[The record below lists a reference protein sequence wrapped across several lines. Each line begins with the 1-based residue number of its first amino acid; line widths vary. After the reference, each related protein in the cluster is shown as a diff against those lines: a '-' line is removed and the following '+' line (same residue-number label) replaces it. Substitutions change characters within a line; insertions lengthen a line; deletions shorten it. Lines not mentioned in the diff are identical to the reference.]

1 MSGKKKVRA
10 KKSELNEFGFMIDED
25 YLNIKKETILD
36 FIYEFDRHFD
46 TWIKEEDEKSRK
58 I

>member
-1 MSGKKKVRA
+1 MNGKKRVKT
-10 KKSELNEFGFMIDED
+10 KKFKINKFGFMIDED

-36 FIYEFDRHFD
+36 FMHEFNRHFD
-46 TWIKEEDEKSRK
+46 TWRKEEDEKSRK